1 MGKYNGPSC
10 RLCRRAG
17 EKLFLK
23 GDRCFTPRCAVER
36 RHNPPGDVS
45 NRRRRPTD
53 YAVHLREKQK
63 ARQMYGVMEGQFR
76 KYMTA
81 AFNTPGVS
89 GLNLLRSLE
98 RRLDNVVFLLN
109 FADSRKQARQ
119 FVNHGHFTVNGVKTD
134 IPSYQVR
141 IGDVIGWKET
151 TKSSDFFKDRTDG
164 LPKRLIPGWLAFNQD
179 DMSGQ
184 ITSLP
189 ADEDLQESINSRLI
203 VEFYSR

>member
-76 KYMTA
+76 KYMTT

-141 IGDVIGWKET
+141 IGDVIGWKES
-151 TKSSDFFKDRTDG
+151 TKSSDFYKDRTEG
-164 LPKRLIPGWLAFNQD
+164 IPKRLIPGWLAFNQD

-184 ITSLP
+184 VTSLP

>member
-36 RHNPPGDVS
+36 RHNPPGDIS

-98 RRLDNVVFLLN
+98 RRLDNVIFLLN

-151 TKSSDFFKDRTDG
+151 TKSSDFYKDRTDG
-164 LPKRLIPGWLAFNQD
+164 LSKRLIPGWLAFNQD

>member
-1 MGKYNGPSC
+1 MGKYIGPSC

-36 RHNPPGDVS
+36 RHNPPGDIS

-53 YAVHLREKQK
+53 YALHLREKQK
-63 ARQMYGVMEGQFR
+63 ARQMYGVMESQFR

-81 AFNTPGVS
+81 AFNSPGVS
-89 GLNLLRSLE
+89 GSNLLRTLE
-98 RRLDNVVFLLN
+98 RRLDNVVFRLS

-119 FVNHGHFTVNGVKTD
+119 FVGHGHFMVNGVKTD

-141 IGDVIGWKET
+141 VGDVIGWKENVKT
-151 TKSSDFFKDRTDG
+151 TDFYKDRIEG
-164 LPKRLIPGWLAFNQD
+164 LPKRPVPGWLTLNQD
-179 DMSGQ
+179 DMAGQ
-184 ITSLP
+184 VTSLP
-189 ADEDLQESINSRLI
+189 ADEDLQETINSRLI

>member
-53 YAVHLREKQK
+53 YAIHLREKQK

-141 IGDVIGWKET
+141 IGDVIGWKES
-151 TKSSDFFKDRTDG
+151 TKSSDFYKDRTEG
-164 LPKRLIPGWLAFNQD
+164 IPKRLIPGWVAFNQD